1 MSKLLSELWNGNLSP
16 ISTCGMGNREM
27 NHLVELM
34 EKNSNL
40 LQKTL
45 TEEQNKTL
53 AAYTDC
59 QNEYQILLAE
69 TAFAQGFSL
78 AVQLIRDTA
87 HQTFSLT

>member
-16 ISTCGMGNREM
+16 ISTCAMDNREM

-34 EKNSNL
+34 EKNSSL

-45 TEEQNKTL
+45 TEEQNKIL

-59 QNEYQILLAE
+59 QSEYQLLLAE
-69 TAFAQGFSL
+69 AAFAHGFSL
-78 AVQLIRDTA
+78 AMQLIRDTDR
-87 HQTFSLT
+87 QTFSLT